1 MLTAEMKSTTAKPR
15 MIFARNRKVG
25 KIARFDF
32 DAIRSVIPAPNPCS
46 CGHPPAV
53 GRQPPPDRSQKLKQ
67 NRQGAVNSSG
77 PPSAQRQA
85 GKPASNGRLV
95 AGETEKP
102 YSSGT
107 WLETKPVREGRHR
120 VGASRSSV
128 WR

>member
-32 DAIRSVIPAPNPCS
+32 DAIRPVIPAPNPCS

-53 GRQPPPDRSQKLKQ
+53 GRQPPPDRSRKLKQ

-77 PPSAQRQA
+77 PPSPSAKPANRQA
-85 GKPASNGRLV
+85 TAVLLR
-95 AGETEKP
+95 
-102 YSSGT
+102 
-107 WLETKPVREGRHR
+107 VRRKGPTLRAL
-120 VGASRSSV
+120 G
-128 WR
+128 